1 MIRFG
6 YVSLLAALLADIGV
20 GVSAA
25 NVIRPHTKPP
35 AVDVIFDADYVQGLA
50 KRGIA
55 ILPGYKPPLVARDAE
70 RSVHLPIGS
79 GR

>member
-6 YVSLLAALLADIGV
+6 YVSLLAALLADIGI

-25 NVIRPHTKPP
+25 KVSRPGATTKPP
-35 AVDVIFDADYVQGLA
+35 AVIFDADYVQGLA

-55 ILPGYKPPLVARDAE
+55 RLPGYKPP
-70 RSVHLPIGS
+70 PTQ
-79 GR
+79 